1 MHHQFVR
8 EFISDLVD
16 PSPAE
21 ESADG
26 ATVNHAQPSPF
37 LVRNTDR
44 EGMDQWQLFI
54 DTGVYTRNRMFRVL
68 GSSKYRKAATL
79 QLHPG
84 GDDPFNFSAFLSTL
98 VCPFPS
104 LAVMQVE
111 SPSTRLLRCS
121 QVGAMPHR
129 AGRQSLFTATRVS
142 SSRAVE
148 CLQSVYPQL
157 DSFIRSQAT
166 RGGVQGE
173 IRAIQMLFPPVQP
186 PSEDGRGEEATTP
199 KPWMITFHIV
209 KNRWCGN
216 VGRAHRSNNVMFIV
230 DLSLRV
236 YYQKCHDP
244 ACQAV
249 DYRYAIDCH
258 EPHAHAHALT
268 PLVPLS
274 ISICI
279 HLRAPFWTI
288 YCLPVLSLAQVA
300 PTAAANAHPS
310 RRGRRGTQ
318 PARQINTLRRA
329 VTRS

>member
-1 MHHQFVR
+1 VDHQFVR

-16 PSPAE
+16 PSPAG
-21 ESADG
+21 ESAG
-26 ATVNHAQPSPF
+26 AATINHPRPSPF
-37 LVRNTDR
+37 LVRNTDH
-44 EGMDQWQLFI
+44 EGKDQWQLFI

-84 GDDPFNFSAFLSTL
+84 GDDRFNFSALLSTL

-104 LAVMQVE
+104 QEAMLVE
-111 SPSTRLLRCS
+111 SPATRLLRCS
-121 QVGAMPHR
+121 QVGAMSHR
-129 AGRQSLFTATRVS
+129 AGRQSLLTATRVS

-148 CLQSVYPQL
+148 CRQSVYPQL
-157 DSFIRSQAT
+157 DVFIRSQAT

-186 PSEDGRGEEATTP
+186 RSEEGRGEETTTP
-199 KPWMITFHIV
+199 KPWMITFHMA

-216 VGRAHRSNNVMFIV
+216 VGRAHRSNNVMFVV

-244 ACQAV
+244 ACQAI

-258 EPHAHAHALT
+258 TPHAHTHALT
-268 PLVPLS
+268 PLVPLYLRLHS
-274 ISICI
+274 SPRSLGTIC
-279 HLRAPFWTI
+279 
-288 YCLPVLSLAQVA
+288 CLPVLSLAKVT
-300 PTAAANAHPS
+300 PTAAADAHTP
-310 RRGRRGTQ
+310 RRGRLGTQ

-329 VTRS
+329 ITRS